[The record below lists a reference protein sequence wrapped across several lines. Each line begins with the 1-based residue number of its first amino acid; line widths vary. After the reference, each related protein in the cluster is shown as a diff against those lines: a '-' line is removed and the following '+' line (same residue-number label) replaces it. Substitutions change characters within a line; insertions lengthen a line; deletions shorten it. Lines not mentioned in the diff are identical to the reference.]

1 MKKLI
6 LLFPL
11 LAVITAC
18 GSTSKGISTK
28 KETLLAP
35 DCVYQDAPEKAAPL
49 WICGVQVEGYALTEI
64 GFSEKKPSATM
75 TTAAATADA
84 RAKMSSYFASM
95 VSDMFTE
102 YQKSIETEETA
113 KNVIDTDLVRETVS
127 SMTLFG
133 TRTVRTMTSPT
144 GGQYVLLAMDEMT
157 YKANQEKVFAALK
170 DSDAEIKQLFENEQA
185 RERLMS
191 LIKVQ

>member
-6 LLFPL
+6 LLLPV
-11 LAVITAC
+11 LAAITAC
-18 GSTSKGISTK
+18 GSTSKGVTTK
-28 KETLLAP
+28 KETLLTP
-35 DCVYQDAPEKAAPL
+35 DCVYQDAPDKAAPL
-49 WICGVQVEGYALTEI
+49 WICGVPVEGYALSQV
-64 GFSEKKPSATM
+64 GFAEKKPSATM

-95 VSDMFTE
+95 VSDMFSE
-102 YQKSIETEETA
+102 YQKSVKTDETS
-113 KNVIDTDLVRETVS
+113 KNIIDTDMVRETVT

-144 GGQYVLLAMDEMT
+144 GGQYVLLAMDDMT

-191 LIKVQ
+191 MIKVQ

>member
-6 LLFPL
+6 LLLPV
-11 LAVITAC
+11 LAAVTAC
-18 GSTSKGISTK
+18 GSTSSGISTK
-28 KETLLAP
+28 KETLLTP
-35 DCVYQDAPEKAAPL
+35 DCVYQDAPDKAAPL
-49 WICGVQVEGYALTEI
+49 WICGVPVEGFALSQV

-84 RAKMSSYFASM
+84 RAKMSSYFATM
-95 VSDMFTE
+95 VSDLFSQ
-102 YQKSIETEETA
+102 YQKSIETEESA
-113 KNVIDTDLVRETVS
+113 KNIIDTDMVRETVS

-133 TRTVRTMTSPT
+133 TRTVRTMTSPS
-144 GGQYVLLAMDEMT
+144 GGQYVLLAMHEMT

-170 DSDAEIKQLFENEQA
+170 DADAEIKQLFENEQA

-191 LIKVQ
+191 MIKVQ